1 MAKNVF
7 RGDMLSSIPA
17 PKLKKNWFDLSHE
30 NKLTAGM
37 GTFIPIDWFD
47 GVPGDV
53 HKIRPSMLLRWQALI
68 APIMHRVDVSI
79 HYFKVPKRL
88 LFKDFETFYTGGV
101 SGNEATAGIPY
112 WTYDDILSAL
122 DANAQSSDKEQ
133 YLGSLLDYLGVPLE
147 FEESGDV
154 VAIDNA
160 ETYKFDVMPVL
171 AYMKI
176 WLDWYRDISL
186 DETDVQDQFDWMSA
200 GGHAIGDGGVVS
212 RFGLSLLRRCWRK
225 DYFTSCLPQSQRGQ
239 QVEFSN
245 LVEVNTSS
253 PSFQVTGPLSGI
265 NPVNAVKQNIGGKTT
280 LYAGSDPTNELK
292 LSPDAITTNPI
303 SVTLLRYGLKLQQYL
318 ERNNY
323 AGGRYQEQLLARFGV
338 QPRDSRLQRSEYIGG
353 GSQPVVISEVESNA
367 TTEQEVTGQLAGKA
381 KVLGSFGEISTFCEE
396 ECIIMGIMSIMPRA
410 NYFQGLDR
418 KWQRFDRLDY
428 FVPEFQNIGDMA
440 VKTRELY
447 FNAPENKDFGYQ
459 QRYLDYKFRN
469 DEVHGDMRDS
479 LLFWHLARKFDLEP
493 ILNSEFVECN
503 PDESRIFATGADL
516 GSKRRSVIDLWFNHK
531 ALRPM
536 SLYSVPKLT

>member
-7 RGDMLSSIPA
+7 RGDMLNSIPA

-30 NKLTAGM
+30 NKLTSGM
-37 GTFIPIDWFD
+37 GTLIPIDWFD

-53 HKIRPSMLLRWQALI
+53 HKICPSMLLRWQALI

-101 SGNEATAGIPY
+101 SGNAQTAGIPY
-112 WTYDDILSAL
+112 WTYQDIIDALST
-122 DANAQSSDKEQ
+122 SGGSDKDK
-133 YLGSLLDYLGVPLE
+133 YLGSLLDYLGIPLD
-147 FEESGDV
+147 FQQDGKV
-154 VAIDNA
+154 VKIANPA
-160 ETYKFDVMPVL
+160 AYKFDIMPVL
-171 AYMKI
+171 AYLKI
-176 WLDWYRDISL
+176 WLDWYRDLNL
-186 DETDVQDQFDWMSA
+186 DNSGIEQQFDMMSV
-200 GGHAIGDGGVVS
+200 GGHVVGDNAPEKIGLG
-212 RFGLSLLRRCWRK
+212 LLRRCWRK
-225 DYFTSCLPQSQRGQ
+225 DYFTSCLPNSQRGN
-239 QVEFSN
+239 QVEFN
-245 LVEVNTSS
+245 LGSVNIEATPSPTSDH
-253 PSFQVTGPLSGI
+253 QGTVGYT
-265 NPVNAVKQNIGGKTT
+265 ARRGGLTT
-280 LYAGSDPTNELK
+280 LSTDQSENLH
-292 LSPDAITTNPI
+292 LTTSPI
-303 SVTLLRYGLKLQQYL
+303 SVSLLRYGLKLQQYL
-318 ERNNY
+318 ERNNF

-338 QPRDSRLQRSEYIGG
+338 QPRDARLQRSEYIGG

-428 FVPEFQNIGDMA
+428 FIPEFQNIGDMA
-440 VKTRELY
+440 VKARELY
-447 FNAPENKDFGYQ
+447 FNVPDIDSDFGYQ

-479 LLFWHLARKFDLEP
+479 LLFWHLARKFDSVP
-493 ILNSEFVECN
+493 SLNSEFVECK
-503 PDESRIFATGADL
+503 PDENRIFATGADL
-516 GSKRRSVIDLWFNHK
+516 GSKRRSVCDIWINHK